1 MLTLVLLFI
10 QLLMLGILIWG
21 VCEYIRLRHLL
32 CNINRRMTMDIDG
45 VIDGLL
51 EADDASY
58 HAATKHDTKYQR
70 HAGPEGT
77 HGGDGEA
84 TGTATTSQQV
94 VQQHR
99 DRLARLAAGGR
110 ARQYIVK
117 ALSGRR
123 YGGGGW
129 EALRP
134 LRGSALSSDDKSPGG
149 SCPPAIHICGQH
161 VSTNTPWGAARATI
175 RTGGRPL
182 HWARGQ
188 QGYIRD
194 VPLLRHVPCT
204 GDRGANHTAPLPIWT
219 ARCSQNSRWYWHAV
233 LSIRWKF
240 SQHQSRRRG
249 WRVWQRLHQFQSWL
263 PWRLRWNTPQK
274 LPHGGPE
281 RRPGVR
287 ARRAFLQSSA
297 QRKKQSTR
305 DQRLLLWR
313 QRR

>member
-10 QLLMLGILIWG
+10 QLLVLGILIWG

-188 QGYIRD
+188 PDNKSLGCCCRNSLPTVINPLNNNCKTRRKTFKYWDLVRLVLCLIVLQSDLLEWVRRVTPISAHTMMHESAISKKMSSSMD
-194 VPLLRHVPCT
+194 VRFISQNQDLRRHV
-204 GDRGANHTAPLPIWT
+204 L
-219 ARCSQNSRWYWHAV
+219 
-233 LSIRWKF
+233 
-240 SQHQSRRRG
+240 
-249 WRVWQRLHQFQSWL
+249 
-263 PWRLRWNTPQK
+263 
-274 LPHGGPE
+274 
-281 RRPGVR
+281 
-287 ARRAFLQSSA
+287 
-297 QRKKQSTR
+297 
-305 DQRLLLWR
+305 
-313 QRR
+313 